1 MQLDSI
7 NYSFSIK
14 YLIATETMKILN
26 AGSWNLSLRRK
37 RKEMRIIFFPRRKRL
52 SVNNVIKI
60 RNI

>member
-1 MQLDSI
+1 MQLGTI

-14 YLIATETMKILN
+14 YLITTETMKILN
-26 AGSWNLSLRRK
+26 AGNWNLFLCRK
-37 RKEMRIIFFPRRKRL
+37 RKEMGTIFFPRRKNL